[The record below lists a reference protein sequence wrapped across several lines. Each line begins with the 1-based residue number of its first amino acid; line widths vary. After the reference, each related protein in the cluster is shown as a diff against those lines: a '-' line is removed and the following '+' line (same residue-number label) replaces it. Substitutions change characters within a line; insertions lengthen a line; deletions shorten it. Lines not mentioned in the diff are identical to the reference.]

1 MTISKRERTLILRA
15 VNDAWVDFNFRIN
28 RLPERLYRL
37 AADVLMVL
45 DDEPWRGTGDVL
57 NEVLDY

>member
-1 MTISKRERTLILRA
+1 MTISKRERSLILRA
-15 VNDAWVDFNFRIN
+15 VNDAWVDFNFTIN
-28 RLPERLYRL
+28 QLPERLYRL

-45 DDEPWRGTGDVL
+45 DDEPWRGFGDVL